1 MARKMVLVPENYL
14 SSMHQHQ
21 KIQTT
26 PAVKTLGE
34 LDTEMSGILSRHD
47 IGDDEKVK
55 LYNQAMQKYQEFD
68 RQRKVKEPIAVK
80 LVSSDEDKNKSK
92 EPTEKIVDTNPM
104 QLQMEQEI
112 IDSVPKIAKN
122 KAKLFINK
130 LKQNKNVMFWNERGE
145 LTYDGK
151 PVPGTNIVDLVR
163 DTMSERKRF
172 QPSSWDLFSRGLARV
187 NTPLIWIGNETR
199 KKAVQDYSLKGD
211 SEIEEEDPMLMEYSR
226 SRLSPPP
233 SGRKSRKKYKTP
245 SPAQASASRWISY

>member
-14 SSMHQHQ
+14 TSIHQNQ

-55 LYNQAMQKYQEFD
+55 LYNQAMQKYLEFD
-68 RQRKVKEPIAVK
+68 RQRKVKEPLAVK
-80 LVSSDEDKNKSK
+80 LVSSDEDKKESK
-92 EPTEKIVDTNPM
+92 ETAKIDTGQN
-104 QLQMEQEI
+104 QQQMEQEI

-122 KAKLFINK
+122 KAKLLINK

-151 PVPGTNIVDLVR
+151 SVPGTNIVDLVR

-211 SEIEEEDPMLMEYSR
+211 SEMEEENPMR
-226 SRLSPPP
+226 SSPPSP
-233 SGRKSRKKYKTP
+233 PRKSRKKYKTP
-245 SPAQASASRWISY
+245 SPSKAASKRWITY